1 MSHANDARVYR
12 VLVNQDDCAEV
23 TSDDR
28 DRDRID
34 EVSVCAE
41 AAANGVLLRTKWKLR
56 AGNFHY
62 ETKWSAV
69 VARGGKVSLDSPG
82 AVRLSLAMK

>member
-1 MSHANDARVYR
+1 MTHANDARVYR

-23 TSDDR
+23 SSGDR
-28 DRDRID
+28 DRDRVD

-41 AAANGVLLRTKWKLR
+41 AAPNGVLLRTKWKLHS
-56 AGNFHY
+56 GKFHY

-69 VARGGKVSLDSPG
+69 VARGGKVDLDSPG
-82 AVRLSLAMK
+82 AVRLSLLMK